1 VSGTTNQIVTEII
14 IDADQAELSMAQ
26 LAAAQRAAQREF
38 DKTTATIMQNTAAT
52 QRAAEAGID
61 VADSL
66 TITAGA
72 LRKAKADS
80 DAYLGRMDPLI
91 FAHTSLSREMG
102 KVGQAIKGVD
112 TLLIAKKIKDEE
124 AIARVKQLEM
134 REKELIGVMAQLE
147 AGTIEAADAMAFMST
162 TAERLSKGVKEVA
175 VDVDGLRAKL
185 VPLEAQQKAFAAAVA
200 EIQFAL
206 DKEVISV
213 NEAGD
218 AYRRLSGGTSDAV
231 KGMTDV
237 EAHMYDVEAAA
248 RAMKL
253 SVIAANQMTFDP
265 RVKPGAA
272 PVARQLDNTLVITD
286 RLYGAAQEKRQQEL
300 EAVFLGLDK
309 LTAKYDPLTA
319 ALQKYQN
326 ELADVI
332 SDHAKLGSSAAVIEK
347 ELAKVAAAYYANV
360 KAINELGDAHVD
372 FDALRASIDPLFA
385 ATQKYNK
392 EIDRLLAAEKLL
404 PTMSDAITAAIKR
417 TTAAYDAEV
426 VAIKKR
432 DAAGGG
438 TGGPTPEELNAMRAG
453 FDKLFAAEEAYKA
466 KLAEIA
472 VWEKNVAD
480 GTAVAN
486 AARAEALN
494 SYNKQVDAINGVS
507 RAHVDHKKKVDD
519 GTVSVGQMKFATQQL
534 TVQTSQLISGIA
546 TGQPILMTLIQQGH
560 QIIDV
565 AISSGTGF
573 SILGVVFKAIMSP
586 IGLFITG
593 MVTVVSSLALLI
605 SSSESAARRLTGL
618 RNEISLVSDDYKNL
632 ASVATQAANDIA
644 KNTPTS
650 TADARAAAKAIVTT
664 PGFVGGAREVEAII
678 DAFARLSSAQGKAEL
693 DMAQLGQALKDPVAF
708 LAEME
713 KTLKGVDANLVDHA
727 RLLAMGGDKA
737 AAFAVALKAVQDAGK
752 PLERTLWQR
761 AVEDLGKAFTATG
774 QSGQQAFDGIG
785 TAAGAMG
792 AAIIKGTAMSVQAL
806 RDLNDWAQ
814 KTGGPALYGSW
825 WPGGPA
831 GGNLPAGMRPTT
843 TYGGTADASLTAVA
857 RALLDVIAG
866 PESGGRYNVR
876 YGGSAGPQTF
886 DSYASHPMVPVRIPG
901 TNTTS
906 DAAGRYQFLSSTYQ
920 PIASELGLTGFSP
933 AEQDKA
939 AWALAQSTYKR
950 VTGRDLNADLL
961 AGRTAGIPA
970 ALKEVWPSMPGGG
983 QQGITLPEFT
993 NALNAR
999 LRAMSGR
1006 DPEGGPTTVFSAA
1019 GMANQTK
1026 TIIDMANALSA
1037 GQPAKQAEALGKS
1050 LQVINNALVLDPKNE
1065 AYLQMR
1071 RDLNRQIS
1079 EAIPEIDKLVNSIKE
1094 SIDAESRQ
1102 KDAWGQGNDAAIIQ
1116 ANANKARAEA
1126 LRLVGKDSAELI
1138 PLQAK
1143 LAAAFNEQTRAAE
1156 LSDAASAKATPQ
1168 RRVEALN
1175 RELEATKELL
1185 KLDPNN
1191 VAWKQQQTELTRA
1204 IYETVPA
1211 FDAQVRKIKEE
1222 IDANSRMSLAWQHG
1236 SEAAQ
1241 IQANRE
1247 KALIAV
1253 REKFGPVTDER
1264 IAAEAQINKLYDEQ
1278 LESTRKL
1285 EAEQAANTP
1294 ARRAEELTT
1303 RLKYAQDA
1311 AKANPA
1317 SAALAQQAA
1326 ALTKELYDSVPAIDL
1341 QVRALK
1347 EDTAANDN
1355 LAESWRKGAEAAFH
1369 TEIANKALAEAN
1381 KHYKEGSDDAT
1392 KATAVLTLEM
1402 EKQAAAAAKV
1412 TLNKANIATKDEIAL
1427 VQLQTKTLGMN
1438 ADARELLIQ
1447 KARDQIAVKNMAP
1460 GGEKEDKAERQ
1471 SLLDDLARQNLAL
1484 KNIEASVTAVSSAF
1498 TQAFDTIGNSITQAL
1513 ISGQGAAVNWK
1524 NVMVAAAQQVLQA
1537 FLKLAFVGPFL
1548 NYLGIGPR
1556 QPELFE
1562 GLNAIF
1568 AGGGAAGG
1576 RVTDDTSG
1584 RSTNGIGGSLS
1595 TYASGAGTLAD
1606 LFGLKEGI
1614 GGSINSA
1621 LGGPGG
1627 SLWATKGGGTIFTPI
1642 TNYLGGPAS
1651 NLFGSYGAAGSTVGG
1666 SLAGIGG
1673 GIAGGFVLGSLAGEG
1688 IQGARGTT
1696 GPAPEIGAGAG
1707 ALMGTLAGFLIT
1719 GGNPLGALIGG
1730 ILGGTLG
1737 GGAGG
1742 FIGPKKA
1749 SPYSSTL
1756 IDIADGHAV
1765 IGRTIGQGVDTD
1777 AERTQAIK
1785 DVDALNSYLDSVSL
1799 KLSSLG
1805 DVGQLGSNTPY
1816 GYQDPTKF
1824 KDLAT
1829 GFDQLRFKS
1838 EDPKLNA
1845 YLQRTSFPDSAT
1857 LQKAISDYHVLV
1869 ENTIPTLMNFGKTT
1883 GTVEA
1888 AVKELNDAFNAAV
1901 EGSKKYGLATEDL
1914 TKAQAAGEAK
1924 IRDAANAQ
1932 IRDFDTTLRIRRMQA
1947 NGEDPRAIALASFD
1961 QGADQQRDAY
1971 KKQLVGM
1978 FGDAFTSTAYYA
1990 DQMRQLEE
1998 TLGAE
2003 RVALVRQAAEQMR
2016 AAERQIRDIDEDL
2029 AVRLSNATPGDAQGK
2044 ELFAFDVKANR
2055 ETRQFGDQLVG
2066 IYGEAFRTT
2075 QAYADQINLMERV
2088 HGAERAEIVRKY
2100 AEAITA
2106 AWKSLTR
2113 ADEDFN
2119 VRINAAT
2126 KSTGPY
2132 DDLNKELYSFDVRA
2146 RREREDFSDGMI
2158 ASFGEAFRSTQA
2170 YADQMALE
2178 ERTLGAERLAIIRK
2192 YNEQIEAAWKTVVAA
2207 DEDLNARR
2215 VNAGSASA
2223 QDKELFSFD
2232 LSASRQRVAFR
2243 DQLIGLFGESFTASQ
2258 SYADQMSLLE
2268 VTLGEERLAIVKKYA
2283 DEITAKSEAAAA
2295 TAAGSITS
2303 LVAYAQGL
2311 QTSNASPLSP
2321 QDQLSLARSR
2331 FNAVSGAAGAGDYTS
2346 IQQLQ
2351 GYADT
2356 FLNASRAVYGSG
2368 EAYVSDFQRVLE
2380 ALGAVAN
2387 VAPDTLTASVLQ
2399 VETRSQTAELVSSLA
2414 DLKAAVETI
2423 TTQLRQNST
2432 APARIAA

>member
-1 VSGTTNQIVTEII
+1 
-14 IDADQAELSMAQ
+14 
-26 LAAAQRAAQREF
+26 
-38 DKTTATIMQNTAAT
+38 
-52 QRAAEAGID
+52 
-61 VADSL
+61 
-66 TITAGA
+66 
-72 LRKAKADS
+72 
-80 DAYLGRMDPLI
+80 
-91 FAHTSLSREMG
+91 
-102 KVGQAIKGVD
+102 
-112 TLLIAKKIKDEE
+112 
-124 AIARVKQLEM
+124 
-134 REKELIGVMAQLE
+134 
-147 AGTIEAADAMAFMST
+147 
-162 TAERLSKGVKEVA
+162 
-175 VDVDGLRAKL
+175 
-185 VPLEAQQKAFAAAVA
+185 
-200 EIQFAL
+200 
-206 DKEVISV
+206 
-213 NEAGD
+213 
-218 AYRRLSGGTSDAV
+218 
-231 KGMTDV
+231 
-237 EAHMYDVEAAA
+237 
-248 RAMKL
+248 
-253 SVIAANQMTFDP
+253 
-265 RVKPGAA
+265 
-272 PVARQLDNTLVITD
+272 
-286 RLYGAAQEKRQQEL
+286 
-300 EAVFLGLDK
+300 
-309 LTAKYDPLTA
+309 
-319 ALQKYQN
+319 
-326 ELADVI
+326 
-332 SDHAKLGSSAAVIEK
+332 
-347 ELAKVAAAYYANV
+347 
-360 KAINELGDAHVD
+360 
-372 FDALRASIDPLFA
+372 
-385 ATQKYNK
+385 
-392 EIDRLLAAEKLL
+392 
-404 PTMSDAITAAIKR
+404 
-417 TTAAYDAEV
+417 
-426 VAIKKR
+426 
-432 DAAGGG
+432 
-438 TGGPTPEELNAMRAG
+438 
-453 FDKLFAAEEAYKA
+453 
-466 KLAEIA
+466 
-472 VWEKNVAD
+472 
-480 GTAVAN
+480 
-486 AARAEALN
+486 
-494 SYNKQVDAINGVS
+494 
-507 RAHVDHKKKVDD
+507 
-519 GTVSVGQMKFATQQL
+519 
-534 TVQTSQLISGIA
+534 
-546 TGQPILMTLIQQGH
+546 
-560 QIIDV
+560 
-565 AISSGTGF
+565 
-573 SILGVVFKAIMSP
+573 
-586 IGLFITG
+586 
-593 MVTVVSSLALLI
+593 
-605 SSSESAARRLTGL
+605 
-618 RNEISLVSDDYKNL
+618 
-632 ASVATQAANDIA
+632 
-644 KNTPTS
+644 
-650 TADARAAAKAIVTT
+650 
-664 PGFVGGAREVEAII
+664 
-678 DAFARLSSAQGKAEL
+678 
-693 DMAQLGQALKDPVAF
+693 
-708 LAEME
+708 
-713 KTLKGVDANLVDHA
+713 
-727 RLLAMGGDKA
+727 LLAMGGDKA

-752 PLERTLWQR
+752 PLERTNWQR

-785 TAAGAMG
+785 TAASNMG

-843 TYGGTADASLTAVA
+843 TYGGTADTSLTAVA

-876 YGGSAGPQTF
+876 YGGAAGPQTF
-886 DSYASHPMVPVRIPG
+886 DSYASHPQVAVRIPG

-920 PIASELGLTGFSP
+920 PIANELGLTGFSP

-1037 GQPAKQAEALGKS
+1037 SEPAKQAEALGKS

-1143 LAAAFNEQTRAAE
+1143 LTAAFNEQTRAAE
-1156 LSDAASAKATPQ
+1156 LSDAASAKGTPQ

-1326 ALTKELYDSVPAIDL
+1326 QLTKELYDSVPAIDL

-1369 TEIANKALAEAN
+1369 AEIANKALAEAN

-1471 SLLDDLARQNLAL
+1471 ALLDDLARQNLAL

-1556 QPELFE
+1556 QPDLFE

-1568 AGGGAAGG
+1568 GGGGAAGG

-1595 TYASGAGTLAD
+1595 SIGTSGAGFLAD
-1606 LFGLKEGI
+1606 ALGLKTGI
-1614 GGSINSA
+1614 GGSINSY

-1627 SLWATKGGGTIFTPI
+1627 SLFAVQGGGTIFGTPI
-1642 TNYLGGPAS
+1642 SGAGS
-1651 NLFGSYGAAGSTVGG
+1651 LFGSGPLTAAGPGMSTLGG
-1666 SLAGIGG
+1666 TLGGIG
-1673 GIAGGFVLGSLAGEG
+1673 GGFVLGSLAGEG

-1696 GPAPEIGAGAG
+1696 GYAPEIGAAAG
-1707 ALMGTLAGFLIT
+1707 AIAGAIIGSIIPGVGT
-1719 GGNPLGALIGG
+1719 LIGG
-1730 ILGGTLG
+1730 LIGGTLG

-1756 IDIADGHAV
+1756 LDLVDGHAV
-1765 IGRTIGQGVDTD
+1765 VGRTLGQGVDTD
-1777 AERTQAIK
+1777 AERTQAIT
-1785 DVDALNSYLDSVSL
+1785 DVNNLNNYLDSVAL

-1805 DVGQLGSNTPY
+1805 DVGQLGTNSPH
-1816 GYQDPTKF
+1816 GFQDPSKF
-1824 KDLAT
+1824 KDLASA
-1829 GFDQLRFKS
+1829 FDQLRFSS

-1845 YLQRTSFPDSAT
+1845 YLQRTGFPDSAA
-1857 LQKAISDYHVLV
+1857 LQKAISEYHTLV
-1869 ENTIPTLMNFGKTT
+1869 ESTIPTLMNFGKTT
-1883 GTVEA
+1883 GSVEA

-1961 QGADQQRDAY
+1961 QGAQQQRDAF
-1971 KKQLVGM
+1971 KKQLVDT
-1978 FGDAFTSTAYYA
+1978 FGDAFVTTAYYA

-1998 TLGAE
+1998 TLAVE
-2003 RVALVRQAAEQMR
+2003 REAIARQAAERILAQFKQL
-2016 AAERQIRDIDEDL
+2016 RQINENLD
-2029 AVRLSNATPGDAQGK
+2029 VRAMNASGADAQTK
-2044 ELFAFDVKANR
+2044 ELFSFDTRARQER
-2055 ETRQFGDQLVG
+2055 ESFGDQLAG
-2066 IYGEAFRTT
+2066 IYGETYRTT
-2075 QAYADQINLMERV
+2075 ADYLNEMNRLETVQ
-2088 HGAERAEIVRKY
+2088 GAERLQIVQKY

-2126 KSTGPY
+2126 KSTSPY

-2158 ASFGEAFRSTQA
+2158 ASFGEAFRATQA

-2223 QDKELFSFD
+2223 QDKELFNFD

-2243 DQLIGLFGESFTASQ
+2243 DQLIGLFGDSYTASQ

-2321 QDQLSLARSR
+2321 QDQLALARSR
-2331 FNAVSGAAGAGDYTS
+2331 FNAVAGAAGAGDYTS

-2356 FLNASRAVYGSG
+2356 FLNASRAVFGSG

-2399 VETRSQTAELVSSLA
+2399 VETRTQTAELVSSLA
-2414 DLKAAVETI
+2414 DLKAAVDNI
-2423 TTQLRQNST
+2423 TTQLRQNAS